1 MTHNN
6 ILPENGMIQVKGL
19 TKAFGSRF
27 AINEL
32 CFHASKSEIL
42 GFLGP
47 NGAGKTT
54 TMRILTGYMPPT
66 SGSAVVGGYDV
77 IEHSLQVRRMVGY
90 LPETVPLYPEMTVF
104 EYLLYMAELRKVMSA
119 KEQVGQVLKM
129 VHMEE
134 RSKGYI
140 GNLSKGMRQR
150 IGLAQALLHHPQVL
164 ILDEPTIGLDPVQI
178 IEVRN
183 LIQEIGKE
191 HTVLLSTHILTEAQQ
206 ICDRVLI
213 INNGKIVAEDS
224 PEHLQSRL
232 TGCERVMIQVRG
244 EISALSSVIAAV
256 QGVSSIS
263 IRGIDTLEFETTLGN
278 EVRPSVARAVI
289 RAGYDLLEL
298 KTMNVSLE
306 EVFLQLTRD
315 ESPAPKSSRPTL
327 KQNRKS
333 ARNKV

>member
-1 MTHNN
+1 
-6 ILPENGMIQVKGL
+6 MIQVKGL

-27 AINEL
+27 AISDL

-66 SGSAVVGGYDV
+66 SGTAVIGGYDV
-77 IEHSLQVRRMVGY
+77 IDHSLQVRRLVGY

-104 EYLLYMAELRKVMSA
+104 EYLMFMAELRKVTKA
-119 KEQVGQVLKM
+119 KEQVGQVLRM

-150 IGLAQALLHHPQVL
+150 IGLAQALLHHPPVL

-191 HTVLLSTHILTEAQQ
+191 RTVLLSTHILTEAQQ

-213 INNGKIVAEDS
+213 INNGKIVAEDT
-224 PEHLQSRL
+224 PEHLQARL
-232 TGCERVMIQVRG
+232 TGCERVMIRVRG
-244 EISALSSVIAAV
+244 EIGTLSSVLAAV
-256 QGVSSIS
+256 PGVSSIS
-263 IRGIDTLEFETTLGN
+263 VRAIDTLEFETTTGL
-278 EVRPSVARAVI
+278 EVRPSAARAVI
-289 RAGYDLLEL
+289 GAGYDLLEL
-298 KTMNVSLE
+298 KTMSVSLE
-306 EVFLQLTRD
+306 DVFLQLTRD
-315 ESPAPKSSRPTL
+315 ESPAPKISPTSL
-327 KQNRKS
+327 KQNRRS